1 MQASTPSRT
10 EPRER
15 RTRREL
21 ASVVAIAALTA
32 TPLVV
37 LIVMVARY
45 AVDVPFWDEWHL
57 VILLRWMK
65 EGTLGFRGLWWQH
78 NEHRILFP
86 RIIMLTLARVTDWDI
101 RYECAANV
109 VLAALTFL
117 VLLVLVSRTRRSL
130 GLTGP
135 NWLLP
140 VLSAMVFSLSQ
151 WESWLWGWQIAVF
164 LNVLAVAGGVTLL
177 SSPALSWRRLLS
189 AIALGVVAT
198 YSFACGLLYW
208 WAVLP
213 LLLARPGE
221 GRGRVWLR
229 IGGWCAV
236 AAAVYTNYFQLYI
249 RSDQQPSL
257 MAAVHA
263 PLAFL
268 RYTLNYLG
276 HPVSEAHAGYVG
288 AAGVAMLMLLSVALL
303 RLRIMTWLALLPYL
317 CLSLY
322 AGLSAAMTGV
332 GRLGFGASQS
342 LSSRYITFA
351 NLLWIPLLV
360 LLSLTAARCRRALSH
375 SSGGRS
381 PERPRGPRQPDRKL
395 RRLGAL
401 CFATLLAAAAGSLI
415 TSVGAVPW
423 FRTTYNQRAADR
435 AKLAAGA
442 RPEELQTLYPVPF
455 VLRESIPTLQKY
467 HLSVFRKR
475 R

>member
-1 MQASTPSRT
+1 
-10 EPRER
+10 
-15 RTRREL
+15 
-21 ASVVAIAALTA
+21 
-32 TPLVV
+32 
-37 LIVMVARY
+37 
-45 AVDVPFWDEWHL
+45 
-57 VILLRWMK
+57 
-65 EGTLGFRGLWWQH
+65 
-78 NEHRILFP
+78 
-86 RIIMLTLARVTDWDI
+86 
-101 RYECAANV
+101 
-109 VLAALTFL
+109 
-117 VLLVLVSRTRRSL
+117 
-130 GLTGP
+130 
-135 NWLLP
+135 
-140 VLSAMVFSLSQ
+140 
-151 WESWLWGWQIAVF
+151 
-164 LNVLAVAGGVTLL
+164 
-177 SSPALSWRRLLS
+177 
-189 AIALGVVAT
+189 
-198 YSFACGLLYW
+198 
-208 WAVLP
+208 
-213 LLLARPGE
+213 
-221 GRGRVWLR
+221 
-229 IGGWCAV
+229 
-236 AAAVYTNYFQLYI
+236 LYI